1 MGFGT
6 DIGGS
11 IRIPAAFNGLYG
23 LRPSSG
29 RLPYEGMA
37 NSMDG
42 QNSILSVVGPLA
54 GNVASLRLVTKAVL
68 AQKPWQHDPMV
79 LEMPWRDAQE
89 KDMARLLELGTR
101 PVPAESKLAFGVIR
115 TDGVVN
121 PTPPVARALEMVVAA
136 VRAAGHVVVEWAGP
150 AHSVIN
156 EVGFKSWIFD
166 GGADVR
172 GAFGLSGE
180 PMSKQVEMFQKLER
194 EMTGSEIARTN
205 VDLRRIRKE
214 YLEYW
219 NSTAGATGTGRA
231 VDGILCP
238 LAPWP
243 AARPEGYSY
252 YGYSTF
258 VNALDYTSVA
268 VPVTNVDKAVD
279 VAVEGYVALGEQDR
293 TAQEA
298 CKWRWGREGE

>member
-1 MGFGT
+1 
-6 DIGGS
+6 
-11 IRIPAAFNGLYG
+11 
-23 LRPSSG
+23 
-29 RLPYEGMA
+29 MA

-54 GNVASLRLVTKAVL
+54 GNVASLRLVTKAL
-68 AQKPWQHDPMV
+68 LSQKPWLHDPMV
-79 LEMPWRDAQE
+79 VEMPWRSHQE
-89 KDMARLLELGTR
+89 KAMRQLLELGKGQ
-101 PVPAESKLAFGVIR
+101 VPGDKKLAFGVIR

-121 PTPPVARALEMVVAA
+121 PTPPVARALDIVVEA
-136 VRAAGHVVVEWAGP
+136 VRAAGHVVMEWAGP

-156 EVGFKSWIFD
+156 DVGLRSWVFD

-172 GAFGLSGE
+172 AAFEQSGE
-180 PMSKQVEMFQKLER
+180 PMSKQVEFFQTLGR
-194 EMTGSEIARTN
+194 EFTGSEIARTN
-205 VDLRRIRKE
+205 VELRRLRKE

-219 NSTAGATGTGRA
+219 NTTAEQTGTGRA

-279 VAVEGYVALGEQDR
+279 VGVEGYVAVGEQDR
-293 TAQEA
+293 QAHEA
-298 CKWRWGREGE
+298 CKSSQVKSRVRRRGERRRRHEMR